1 MTWRLV
7 HSVRAPGPLKT
18 RKLSALGVRTL
29 CIAQDNETGRAT
41 TLHVQDGNRLKSV
54 VPFAVNVVSN
64 ARPLLFASLLAVASL
79 ALPAIARADC
89 SVAPLGSTDDL
100 VVSFLAAQGGTQAA
114 ASTQFASPVKE
125 GMLVYDD
132 TTNALRYCDGTNW
145 VSLVGSGGGGSAT
158 AAGAGS
164 EVQFRNSSTGA
175 FNADANFVWDDTND
189 RLGIGTTSPNQIL
202 SVAGATGGELARF
215 DAGASGNSHISVTA
229 GTGRLVLAALRDSGG
244 AVGSFDNSKFSLR
257 TNNTD
262 RVWIDTN
269 GNVGIATATPAAS
282 ALLDLTSTTKGF
294 LPPRMTEAQRD
305 AIATPATGLVI
316 YNTDT
321 NALNYYDGDSWEA
334 VGTGASGSAD
344 TTTYSFGKFPQAGG
358 TTAVAAGGYYDLTGP
373 NLTAGTYLWIL
384 YNCAGQLTYSSG
396 SGNSIQVVG
405 ATVSLSSSTWAN
417 LNTFPQSS
425 CGTFYTGVFKTSA
438 TGAVSLR
445 VSSYS
450 GSVLVTPG
458 PVNHAFGAT
467 AYRISD
473 GASGAGGG
481 GSSTLAGLTDVDV
494 SAAANGKALVYNST
508 SSKWEAQTI
517 SGGGGGGN
525 VVTGSYTGNG
535 AASQSINLGFRP
547 KLVVV
552 KGING
557 IYKPVGIAIDGIP
570 DGAAHSRIYAS
581 DGVAADSTQP
591 KITATGFDA
600 YGNVNGS
607 MFNYNGTVYHYTA
620 IKDGGG
626 GSSQWADVTGGLS
639 YAAGGAAVGAAALN
653 ASAILQADSTTRGFL
668 PPRMTTAQRDAIASP
683 AEGLVVY
690 NTTTK
695 SLDLRVASS
704 WLSFGGGMTGNTMV
718 SGWPDAIRCNVTNPN
733 WGWRTLYLQ
742 ESPYVLDSVYR
753 YREPSTTNVVAF
765 NSDGTYNSSVSSGYT
780 TSNCN
785 VSISSLYANN
795 RAFNFVGG
803 ATASADGSAGQVQF
817 NEGGNLKADT
827 ALHWDNTNKRLGIGT
842 ATPTVNLDVLGGT
855 DVVYLRVRGPTHNV
869 QLGEIGSGGELKTV
883 TNGSLIF
890 GTNNTTRMTIDATG
904 NVGIGTTSPGSA
916 LDVRGTIR
924 LTGATSGYVGLAP
937 AAAAGSTTY
946 TLPSAD
952 GSNGQVLSTNGSGTL
967 SWITPASNYFWAAAS
982 HLTYASATGSC
993 PSGSRAIQV
1002 PQSRFGQTGTQICA
1016 ADSATDGPRTVCN
1029 SVRYWYIRGQG
1040 DSGTYAPSNLSCSA
1054 AVPIAWPWAKQGP
1067 ANSRPD
1073 EWVHSTYVVCCQP

>member
-1 MTWRLV
+1 M

-29 CIAQDNETGRAT
+29 CIAKSDETGRAT
-41 TLHVQDGNRLKSV
+41 TLHVQDGGRLKSV

-64 ARPLLFASLLAVASL
+64 VRPLLFASLVALASIAF
-79 ALPAIARADC
+79 PAIARADC
-89 SVAPLGSTDDL
+89 SAAPLGSADDM
-100 VVSFLAAQGGTQAA
+100 VISFLAAQGGTQAA
-114 ASTQFASPVKE
+114 PSTQFASAVKE
-125 GMLVYDD
+125 GMVVYDD
-132 TTNALRYCDGTNW
+132 TTNAIRYCDGTNW
-145 VSLVGSGGGGSAT
+145 VTLVGSGGGAGAT

-175 FNADANFVWDDTND
+175 FNADSAFRYDATNH
-189 RLGIGTTSPNQIL
+189 RLTISSNAAPLDVGPFTNTVLHLSNIDGTSPRLLLDQFGGGSSTASNVTLRAAGGTGASPAGLADEDIL
-202 SVAGATGGELARF
+202 GQLTFTGYDGTAYVSARAAVRGTATEAWSASATGADLRF
-215 DAGASGNSHISVTA
+215 HTTPNGTSNAIETMRLSHDGALSLGSGTDA
-229 GTGRLVLAALRDSGG
+229 
-244 AVGSFDNSKFSLR
+244 
-257 TNNTD
+257 
-262 RVWIDTN
+262 
-269 GNVGIATATPAAS
+269 AAS
-282 ALLDLTSTTKGF
+282 ALLDLASTTKGF

-305 AIATPATGLVI
+305 AIASPATGLVI

-321 NALNYYDGDSWEA
+321 DALNYYDGDSWEA
-334 VGTGASGSAD
+334 VGSGTGASVLNSTVLSSG
-344 TTTYSFGKFPQAGG
+344 TFPQSNGSTIVSAGSF
-358 TTAVAAGGYYDLTGP
+358 Y
-373 NLTAGTYLWIL
+373 NLGSMNVEKGVYIWTV
-384 YNCAGQLTYSSG
+384 YNCAGQLSYSSG
-396 SGNSIQVVG
+396 AGNNITISGTPVIM
-405 ATVSLSSSTWAN
+405 TTSTWRRLDTN
-417 LNTFPQSS
+417 PEGS
-425 CGTFYTGVFKTSA
+425 CGHIYTGVFKTNASG
-438 TGAVSLR
+438 TVSVR
-445 VSSYS
+445 VAS
-450 GSVLVTPG
+450 GDNSVLVK
-458 PVNHAFGAT
+458 NGAT
-467 AYRISD
+467 AFNVDAVKISNGD
-473 GASGAGGG
+473 GGG
-481 GSSTLAGLTDVDV
+481 FG
-494 SAAANGKALVYNST
+494 
-508 SSKWEAQTI
+508 
-517 SGGGGGGN
+517 
-525 VVTGSYTGNG
+525 
-535 AASQSINLGFRP
+535 
-547 KLVVV
+547 
-552 KGING
+552 
-557 IYKPVGIAIDGIP
+557 
-570 DGAAHSRIYAS
+570 
-581 DGVAADSTQP
+581 
-591 KITATGFDA
+591 
-600 YGNVNGS
+600 
-607 MFNYNGTVYHYTA
+607 
-620 IKDGGG
+620 GGG

-668 PPRMTTAQRDAIASP
+668 PPRMTTTQRDAIASP

-742 ESPYVLDSVYR
+742 ESPYASDSVYR

-817 NEGGNLKADT
+817 NEGGNLKADA

-855 DVVYLRVRGPTHNV
+855 DAVYLRVRGPTHNV